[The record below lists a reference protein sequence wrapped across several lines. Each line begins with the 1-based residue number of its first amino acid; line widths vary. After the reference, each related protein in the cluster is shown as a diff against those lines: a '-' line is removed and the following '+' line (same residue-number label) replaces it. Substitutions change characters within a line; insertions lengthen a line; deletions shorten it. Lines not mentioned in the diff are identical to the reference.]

1 MQKTIFYT
9 PLISHAMHYLAR
21 GILFILGWTVS
32 ANPQVVQKYVVIAA
46 PHTSNWDFFYTML
59 VAFALKLKVYA
70 MGKKS
75 LTEGL
80 LGPLMLW
87 FGIIP
92 IDRSKSNN
100 VVAQTIETFKRH
112 DSLIIIIPP
121 SGTRNK
127 VQYWKTGFYHIAHGA
142 GVPIALGFIDYKK
155 KCGGLGPFFTP
166 SGDIDKDMVAIRA
179 FYANITGKNPEKQ
192 IDYQA
197 PADAE

>member
-9 PLISHAMHYLAR
+9 PVISQAMHYFAR
-21 GILFILGWTVS
+21 IILFVLGWTYKT
-32 ANPQVVQKYVVIAA
+32 NPQIVPKYVVIAA

-80 LGPLMLW
+80 FGPMMLW

-92 IDRSKSNN
+92 IDRSQSNN
-100 VVAQTIETFKRH
+100 VVAQTIETFNQH
-112 DSLIIIIPP
+112 NNLVIIIPP

-142 GVPIALGFIDYKK
+142 GVPIALGYIDYKR
-155 KCGGLGPFFTP
+155 KCGGIGPFITP
-166 SGDIDKDMVAIRA
+166 TGDIDKDMAVIREY
-179 FYANITGKNPEKQ
+179 YANITGKIPENQ
-192 IDYQA
+192 IA
-197 PADAE
+197 FKAG

>member
-1 MQKTIFYT
+1 
-9 PLISHAMHYLAR
+9 MHYLAC
-21 GILFILGWTVS
+21 GILLILGWTVS
-32 ANPQVVQKYVVIAA
+32 ANPQVVPKYVVIAA

-80 LGPLMLW
+80 FGPLMLW

-100 VVAQTIETFKRH
+100 VVAQTIETFKQH
-112 DSLIIIIPP
+112 DNLVIIIPP

-155 KCGGLGPFFTP
+155 KCGGLGPFLTT
-166 SGDIDKDMVAIRA
+166 SGDIDKDMIAIRA
-179 FYANITGKNPEKQ
+179 YYANITGKNPEKQ
-192 IDYQA
+192 IDHKA